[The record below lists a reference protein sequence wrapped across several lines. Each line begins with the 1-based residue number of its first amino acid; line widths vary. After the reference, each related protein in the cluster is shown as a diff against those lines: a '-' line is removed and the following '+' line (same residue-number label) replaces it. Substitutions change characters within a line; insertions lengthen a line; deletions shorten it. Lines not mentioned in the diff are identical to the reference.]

1 MEIGQGHFKSST
13 SSRSRFYIT
22 RAAILLQD
30 VITEVTTEQAKANDV
45 TLEWNTSRSVYMPG
59 VWIMMTNTSLRFALD
74 WGVEIDV
81 TRHVR
86 NGINLRGESY
96 LNVEVQNEARLSPDS
111 SGLLGEP
118 AIL

>member
-1 MEIGQGHFKSST
+1 
-13 SSRSRFYIT
+13 
-22 RAAILLQD
+22 
-30 VITEVTTEQAKANDV
+30 
-45 TLEWNTSRSVYMPG
+45 
-59 VWIMMTNTSLRFALD
+59 MTNTSLRFALD

-86 NGINLRGESY
+86 NGPNQRGESY

-111 SGLLGEP
+111 SGLLGEL